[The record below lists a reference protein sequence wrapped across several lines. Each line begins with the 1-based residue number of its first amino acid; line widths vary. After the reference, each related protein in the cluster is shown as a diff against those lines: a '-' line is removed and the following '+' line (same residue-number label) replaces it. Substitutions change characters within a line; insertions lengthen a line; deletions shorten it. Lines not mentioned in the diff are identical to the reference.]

1 MGKRSARVLYV
12 DRNTYYQILMD
23 VFLNWI
29 VNFVQN
35 TRKYQK
41 ISVKTI
47 NYKKVAYFFIVFF
60 STIIISLCFNISKII
75 ILNAVFLYY
84 SICLFIKFFF
94 YLKGFLS
101 TDNNQS
107 AFFLNDEINDNTNN
121 DKIDYA
127 VITSLYKDKSVEIRD
142 SVETFFPIYTI
153 LIPMYKENIYTV
165 TQVVDSIKKIDY
177 PIAKLDVKLV
187 LEEDDVFMK
196 QVIQNVALP
205 GYIDIIWC
213 PSFQPKTKPKA
224 CNIASLFARGDI
236 IVIYDAEDCVDTNQ
250 LLNSLNTFSIKK
262 DISITQGCLSFYNS
276 NQNLLTTCFNIEYLI
291 YFKLFLKQLSSYNIT
306 IPLGGTSNH
315 IKYDF
320 LRKNGFWDSYHV
332 TEDLELSYI
341 SLQNNEKIL
350 HLDCD
355 TKEWCVVDIKSF
367 IKQRVRWMKGYLL
380 TYFLIFFDRHQYVK
394 CSFIDGIK
402 KQIFYH
408 IMVGYTTLCF
418 LFSPLMFYEIFS
430 GSMNNDIILLFFFA
444 NISYYISNILSY
456 IYICRKEYM
465 KITPLTVLGFIFYP
479 LYFILHF
486 ISTYIAIIDI
496 IRRPFYWSKTEH
508 KNRY

>member
-1 MGKRSARVLYV
+1 
-12 DRNTYYQILMD
+12 MD

-47 NYKKVAYFFIVFF
+47 NYKKVAYFFILFF
-60 STIIISLCFNISKII
+60 STIIISLFFNTSKKI
-75 ILNAVFLYY
+75 ILNTVFLYY
-84 SICLFIKFFF
+84 SVCLFIKFFF

-101 TDNNQS
+101 VDTNQN
-107 AFFLNDEINDNTNN
+107 AIYLNDKINDNKNN
-121 DKIDYA
+121 DKIDYPT
-127 VITSLYKDKSVEIRD
+127 ITSLYKDKSVAFRD

-153 LIPMYKENIYTV
+153 LIPMYKENIDIV
-165 TQVVDSIKKIDY
+165 VQVVNSIKKIDY

-187 LEEDDVFMK
+187 LEEDDAFMK
-196 QVIQNVALP
+196 QVIKNVLLP
-205 GYIDIIWC
+205 EYIDIIWC
-213 PSFQPKTKPKA
+213 PSFPPKTKPKA

-236 IVIYDAEDCVDTNQ
+236 IVIYDAEDRINSDQ
-250 LLNSLNTFSIKK
+250 LLKSLNIFSIKK
-262 DISITQGCLSFYNS
+262 DISIIQGCLSFYNN

-291 YFKLFLKQLSSYNIT
+291 YFKLFLRQLSSYNIT

-320 LRKNGFWDSYHV
+320 LKKNGFWDSYHV

-341 SLQNNEKIL
+341 SLQNNENIS

-355 TKEWCVVDIKSF
+355 TKEWCVVDVKSF

-380 TYFLIFFDRHQYVK
+380 TYFLFFFNRKQYIQGGFV
-394 CSFIDGIK
+394 DGIK
-402 KQIFYH
+402 KHIFYH
-408 IMVGYTTLCF
+408 IMVGYTILCF
-418 LFSPLMFYEIFS
+418 LFLPLMFYEIFS
-430 GSMNNDIILLFFFA
+430 GSVSNGIKGVFFFA

-456 IYICRKEYM
+456 IYICRKECI
-465 KITPLTVLGFIFYP
+465 KITPLTVLGFVIYP
-479 LYFILHF
+479 FYFILHF
-486 ISTYIAIIDI
+486 ISIYIAIIDI

-508 KNRY
+508 KI